1 MFQYFLIDLTRINA
15 TSTVSMKMLKSWL
28 CTENMTLFQN
38 GTLVEPDVLLL
49 DVYKTSTVQPLNV
62 SISGVAFLSN
72 EDEDKCFRVL
82 FARRA
87 PITQRRSG
95 LNGAHFK
102 TATVVHLFFI

>member
-1 MFQYFLIDLTRINA
+1 
-15 TSTVSMKMLKSWL
+15 
-28 CTENMTLFQN
+28 MTLFQN

-72 EDEDKCFRVL
+72 EDKDKCFRVL

-87 PITQRRSG
+87 PITQRRSD
-95 LNGAHFK
+95 LHGAHFK
-102 TATVVHLFFI
+102 TATVVHFFI

>member
-1 MFQYFLIDLTRINA
+1 MFQYTVSELTRINA
-15 TSTVSMKMLKSWL
+15 TSAVSIKVLKCRL
-28 CTENMTLFQN
+28 CIENMTLFQN

-72 EDEDKCFRVL
+72 KDEDECFKVL

-87 PITQRRSG
+87 PVTRRRSD
-95 LNGAHFK
+95 LHGAHFK
-102 TATVVHLFFI
+102 TATVVHFSI